1 MAQGIVRKGYEIT
14 LSIDLLSQNQRHPVE
29 AVMDTGFNGYLTLPA
44 DTVQKLELK
53 FAGNRRAILGDGRM
67 VVFDVYL
74 ANVLWHGQGREV
86 LAFQSEG
93 GALLGM
99 ALLAGSRVTFDAVEN
114 GAMSVEPLPGSM
126 QA

>member
-1 MAQGIVRKGYEIT
+1 MVRKGYEIT
-14 LSIDLLSQNQRHPVE
+14 LSIDLLAQNQRRAIE

-44 DTVQKLELK
+44 DTIQKLGLE

-74 ANVLWHGQGREV
+74 ADVLWHGQSREV
-86 LAFQSEG
+86 LVFQTEG
-93 GALLGM
+93 GTLLGM
-99 ALLAGSRVTFDAVEN
+99 ALLAGSCVTFDAVEN
-114 GAMSVEPLPGSM
+114 GAVSVEPLPGSI